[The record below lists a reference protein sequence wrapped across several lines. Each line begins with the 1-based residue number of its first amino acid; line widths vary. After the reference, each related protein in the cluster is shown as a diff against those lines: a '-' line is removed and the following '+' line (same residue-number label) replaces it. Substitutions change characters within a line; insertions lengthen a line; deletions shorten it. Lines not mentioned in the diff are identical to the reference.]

1 MLPHW
6 WEHYLKRF
14 EEKVTKEL
22 KNESLNFFVPYE
34 ILNEIERPHFLQDQ
48 KITAKAVLEV
58 NEMEKITK
66 EQRHL
71 YIFDAIEQLIK
82 NDIDKLVKERKQ
94 QLEGKNSKPQEKKAL
109 ENKRPNPI
117 NPQTE

>member
-1 MLPHW
+1 
-6 WEHYLKRF
+6 LKRF
-14 EEKVTKEL
+14 EEKVSKEL

-34 ILNEIERPHFLQDQ
+34 ILNEIEKPHFLQDQ
-48 KITAKAVLEV
+48 KISAKAILEV

-82 NDIDKLVKERKQ
+82 NDIDRLAKERRQKLEKNNSKAQEKEVKEVKKQ
-94 QLEGKNSKPQEKKAL
+94 TSTTL
-109 ENKRPNPI
+109 
-117 NPQTE
+117 QTE